1 MTQAP
6 DTNENPENRDRDIA
20 SHIFT
25 TSSVMLGLCLTII
38 SIMRGREN
46 PDPLQTV
53 VDDLIAMDALIFLST
68 CFLSYAALRVRH
80 VKNIHRLESIA
91 DVVFL
96 IGMTL
101 MAVACALFVWTIL

>member
-1 MTQAP
+1 MNRTP
-6 DTNENPENRDRDIA
+6 KTEEEPENTDRDIA
-20 SHIFT
+20 PHIFT

-38 SIMRGREN
+38 SIMRGKDN
-46 PDPLQTV
+46 ADPLQTV
-53 VDDLIAMDALIFLST
+53 VDDLIAMDSLIFLST

-80 VKNIHRLESIA
+80 LKNIHRLESIA

-96 IGMTL
+96 VGMTL